1 MPPAS
6 VGGICFLTKLKAVA
20 KKSLSLGKSFD
31 RLFQSTLASHI
42 SDGLLAASGPLLAAT
57 LTRDP
62 ILIAGIAALNMLP
75 WLLFGIPI
83 GGIVDRINRRQAMVF
98 SAIVKL
104 GSAAA
109 IAIAIS
115 AGVMSIWVLY
125 VAIFLIGIADVV
137 ADTAMQ
143 SMLPQLLKSH
153 QIETANSRFNI
164 AQTILGN
171 FIGTP
176 IGGLLYALAIWIPF
190 AANSLG
196 YAVAAAL
203 LIFIPIK
210 VRAEWDNAMVRAEEV
225 KTKFSEDIK
234 FGIQFLLKHKVM
246 LRLVITT
253 AIIAFCFNAST
264 ATFILFLLE
273 VMGMPEEW
281 FGFILAIEGIAA
293 ILGSVHAPVLSRRFG
308 RSRVLAWALIGSC
321 LAVGLSG
328 FAPNLFALIPLML
341 AFQYLIAV
349 WNILLMST
357 YHELIPNHLFGRIH
371 GTRRTLVWGI
381 MPIGSLIGGAVASV
395 DLRAPFLITLTLGL
409 GLAVFSWKFI
419 NQLPQKKS
427 GEEDLAEDDGAL
439 TV

>member
-1 MPPAS
+1 M
-6 VGGICFLTKLKAVA
+6 
-20 KKSLSLGKSFD
+20 SLGKSFD

-83 GGIVDRINRRQAMVF
+83 GGLLDRINRRQAMAA
-98 SAIVKL
+98 SAVIKL

-109 IAIAIS
+109 ISLAIAT
-115 AGVMSIWVLY
+115 GTMNIWVLY
-125 VAIFLIGIADVV
+125 IAIFLIGIADVV

-143 SMLPQLLKSH
+143 SMLPQLLKPE

-176 IGGLLYALAIWIPF
+176 VGGLLYAVAIWIPF

-196 YAVAAAL
+196 YAIAAAL
-203 LIFIPIK
+203 LVVIPLK
-210 VRAEWDNAMVRAEEV
+210 VRADWDSAMISKE
-225 KTKFSEDIK
+225 KTITKFSEDVK
-234 FGIQFLLKHKVM
+234 FGIKFLLSHKVM

-253 AIIAFCFNAST
+253 AIISLCFSASS
-264 ATFILFLLE
+264 ATFILFLLD
-273 VMGMPEEW
+273 VLKMPEEW

-293 ILGSVHAPVLSRRFG
+293 ILGSLHAPWLSKKFG

-321 LAVGLSG
+321 LATGLIA
-328 FAPNLFALIPLML
+328 FVPNLGSLIPLML

-381 MPIGSLIGGAVASV
+381 LPIGALIGGAVASV

-409 GLAVFSWKFI
+409 GLAVISWKFI
-419 NQLPQKKS
+419 NRLPQKQH
-427 GEEDLAEDDGAL
+427 LTEDDGASA
-439 TV
+439 V